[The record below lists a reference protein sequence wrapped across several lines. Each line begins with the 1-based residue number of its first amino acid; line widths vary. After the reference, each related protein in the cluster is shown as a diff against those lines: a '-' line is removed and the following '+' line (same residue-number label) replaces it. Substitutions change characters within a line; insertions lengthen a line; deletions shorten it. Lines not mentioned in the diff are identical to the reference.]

1 MDGFSRRPIKKAIP
15 KTEIKKPVRVVY
27 GENTV
32 SNATPTVNAPKKKK
46 RSLRFTRKKARTH
59 KTNAKD
65 FKTPESI
72 KIRIPKFLRKIIDVY
87 MGLPFLVRV
96 FALVMALTIVFLL
109 FIEVFYSK
117 EQIDT
122 YSLGR
127 AETLLKEEVAFY
139 GQSVEYSN
147 AAQTITYNNDYQP
160 SVDIA
165 GDSAGPKFS
174 AEFALNP
181 SDGITINDPV
191 NQVSMTIKPQYD
203 LKKPTAQDNRIVYP
217 FAKNSAKKVYSL
229 GAKVVKEDILLNE
242 YIRDEMTFDYTL
254 DLPDYLE
261 ARLENDGSV
270 GVYGPDNKMLMGNV
284 STGTDQDVNLLNDA
298 RKNSKKTTLI
308 FRLPAPYVLEANK
321 RVSTNANARFEL
333 DGNKLKVIASN
344 LGAVQYPI
352 TIDPSVYIETAA
364 KLMRGNNETNTD
376 FDIDNELIQKSQT
389 TGARI
394 DAWQGNLNMDEGVW
408 DNSVAAAGGYVY
420 RSGGRTGITKPTIVD
435 KQTTLDAT
443 DGTTFAMNMPANRP
457 AGDLYI
463 ALMCH
468 DGTVTVTPPAG
479 WTEYADT
486 REHAAYYKIGTDAGG
501 GNEAASYTWTGSG
514 SETFAGVIVRVSGFN
529 DADPISGT
537 PGTTNNAADVVPNF
551 PATTPDGSA
560 TLVIRAVGAD
570 ANNASEVPSN
580 ARWVPGGHAKIAS
593 ANSGSANPCNFVA
606 ATLDTP
612 PATGVSSGTA
622 TLSDSSI
629 FDSFGASSI
638 AINPAGAV
646 TPPTIQGQQSTTD
659 NSDGGS
665 FTMNMPASRPAGDLY
680 VALMCHDG
688 DVRVNPP
695 AGWTEYADIREH
707 AAYYKIGTDAG
718 GGNEAANYTWNL
730 ASGTETFAGVIIRI
744 SGFNSA
750 DIQSGTPG
758 TGSSASNTTPVY
770 PATTPDTNKTLVIRS
785 TGVDDDVPS
794 ATGWLPAGH
803 TKIDSS
809 TSGGTNDCGF
819 TSAALNNAPA
829 SGISTG
835 TATLGEMSDSYGAS
849 SLAINAAT
857 AAAPDSALST
867 LEWAK
872 FNSSTLAIESPN
884 PGEGTCDGWC
894 SSTVYNLPQ
903 SRRGHSMVAYNGY
916 LYVIGG
922 VDGSGN
928 RTSTVYIAKLG
939 ANGEPQLWHPTDTN
953 KDNWVYWYSDS
964 GLNSGTAKSYL
975 SVVAYNNRMYILG
988 GQTNASPGGVNTSEY
1003 ADIRPNGTLGSW
1015 TSGTNLP
1022 SVRHGH
1028 TTHMYN
1034 DVLYLVGGN
1043 SNGTLQN
1050 TLNYVKI
1057 NSDGSMN
1064 SWQSGANFTTARST
1078 WGGSYSTIWG
1088 AYIYLSG
1095 GCTAV
1100 NGSGYCTSY
1109 ANDTQIGS
1117 INADGSVSGWR
1128 SVTGLLNSR
1137 IGYNMIAWQGGLYRL
1152 GGCTEQSTSS
1162 GVCLSTLADVDYGV
1176 INPSGEVST
1185 VNITVPSGTAPCS
1198 GGTPYD
1204 CDLAPVGDN
1213 AGQGGQMLT
1222 MTTILN
1228 GYLYNIGGCTSF
1240 DCTGVSGNVS
1250 FVAIDS
1256 NGRLSAPATC
1266 GGTSYGAWCVDNT
1279 NRINGTTGI
1288 AAAGVTTFNNRIYVV
1303 GGLNGSGISP
1313 NIYYNSVNS
1322 NGSLAGAWSS
1332 VDMTTAGIAND
1343 VAYTFAY
1350 SRANPASAGT
1360 NPGNLYLFGGCGTN
1374 TGGAGCGSSD
1384 YRTEVYKCNITTT
1397 GSVSGCST
1405 TNQQQI
1411 DSDLLTGGAQG
1422 LGIHSGTVYANYIYL
1437 IGGYSQ
1443 SEGDK
1448 DDTIYA
1454 RFDNN
1459 NNVVAVSGGNWI
1471 ESPNKLSVGRRRG
1484 FAFGY
1489 NGHIY
1494 AVGGYEAT
1502 GNVVIP
1508 FIEWS
1513 KMNVSDG
1520 SIDPFVTSSV
1530 TINQRWGLS
1539 MVVSNSFAYVVGGC
1553 DVGKA
1558 PGACSSFENSVQIF
1572 QLYNNDSGSVN
1583 DFTAQGDQTY
1593 AADTDRIGAASTVY
1607 NGYIYTA
1614 GGCTNIG
1621 CSAVTDNVQFA
1632 QLSASDGS
1640 VGTWASTTDSTLPA
1654 GRAWGSLEV
1663 AGGTLYYVGGQD
1675 AAGDEKADVYY
1686 GTPSSGN
1693 VSAWNTASNGLPAD
1707 RTKHGSAVWNNRLYI
1722 VGGLDDS
1729 ATATTTVY
1737 VSPQLNSGG
1746 NISSAW
1752 STSTAFNVARSG
1764 AAVTAYANNLYLF
1777 GGISGT
1783 NYLSDA
1789 QFTQINSDGTVDS
1802 WSYTTSMPTGLG
1814 DAKAVSANGYIYVV
1828 SGRTANTTCK
1838 PKVLITPISA
1848 NTTIASGNN
1857 PTGVGEWYETNI
1869 RYPGGRYGAAVA
1881 YDDGKIYTMGGGCNY
1896 LAGPNYTTGT
1906 ITQTGNTVTGAGTN
1920 WTDDFIGSTITYQDA
1935 STATIIGVNTATS
1948 ITVSVSKTIAASQTY
1963 TISTNRHFYS
1973 TVRSQPQVA
1982 IYSRMIDTDTD
1993 VFPTKWL
2000 MNGIDNSIGARWQ
2013 VRYRSMHDLDTL
2025 VNPSEDCGTSATMP
2039 QMTTWGQD
2047 TNFGNVTL
2055 GQPEDYTPKESGGG
2069 DINCARYYYF
2079 YVSID
2084 ASKTFGYPEDVNRG
2098 PTISDLSLFFTSDPS
2113 KRMRHGKT
2121 FTGGEQQPLDTPF

>member
-1 MDGFSRRPIKKAIP
+1 MDGFKQTSKSEPNKQRKLSYVHANNRSKYDIGQPVKKANKIKK
-15 KTEIKKPVRVVY
+15 T
-27 GENTV
+27 
-32 SNATPTVNAPKKKK
+32 S
-46 RSLRFTRKKARTH
+46 S
-59 KTNAKD
+59 
-65 FKTPESI
+65 
-72 KIRIPKFLRKIIDVY
+72 FLGNLIDKY
-87 MGLPFLVRV
+87 TSLPFLLRV
-96 FALVMALTIVFLL
+96 FSLVMVCSIVFLL
-109 FIEVFYSK
+109 FFEVFFSK
-117 EQIDT
+117 QQIDT
-122 YSLGR
+122 YNLGQ
-127 AETLLKEEVAFY
+127 AETLLKQKVPFY
-139 GQSVEYSN
+139 GNSVKYSPR
-147 AAQTITYNNDYQP
+147 AKQIAYNPDYQP
-160 SVDIA
+160 STDIE
-165 GDSAGPKFS
+165 GSSAGPKFS
-174 AEFALNP
+174 ADFSMDP
-181 SDGITINDPV
+181 KDGVAITDSV
-191 NQVSMTIKPQYD
+191 NRVTMKIKPDYD
-203 LKKPTAQDNRIVYP
+203 LGEPKKIDNRIIYP
-217 FAKNSAKKVYSL
+217 FTKSSAKKVYSL
-229 GAKVVKEDILLNE
+229 GGKVVKEDILLNN
-242 YIRDEMTFDYTL
+242 YINDQLSFDY
-254 DLPDYLE
+254 DIELPDYLE
-261 ARLENDGSV
+261 ARIEKDGSI
-270 GVYGPDNKMLMGNV
+270 GVYGPDNKLLMGDV
-284 STGTDQDVNLLNDA
+284 SAGTEQDSNLLNDA

-308 FRLPAPYVLEANK
+308 FRLPAPFILENDK
-321 RVSTNANARFEL
+321 KISTNASVEYKL
-333 DGNKLKVIASN
+333 SGNKLTVVASN
-344 LGAVQYPI
+344 LQNARYPI
-352 TIDPSVYIETAA
+352 TIDPSVYIETAS

-376 FDIDNELIQKSQT
+376 FDIDDELIQKSQT

-408 DNSVAAAGGYVY
+408 DNGVAAAGGYIY
-420 RSGGRTGITKPTIVD
+420 RSGGRTGITKPTIAA
-435 KQTTLDAT
+435 KQTTADAT
-443 DGTTFAMNMPANRP
+443 NGTTFVMNMPTERP

-468 DGTVTVTPPAG
+468 DGTITMTPPAG

-486 REHAAYYKIGTDAGG
+486 REHAAFYKVGTDAGG
-501 GNEAASYTWTGSG
+501 GNEAASYTFTGSG
-514 SETFAGVIVRVSGFN
+514 SETFAGVIIRVTGFN
-529 DADPISGT
+529 TSDPISGT
-537 PGTTNNAADVVPNF
+537 PGTGNSATDATPVF
-551 PATTPDGSA
+551 PATTPDGPA
-560 TLVIRAVGAD
+560 TLVVRAIGAD
-570 ANNASEVPSN
+570 ADSSTEVPSN

-593 ANSGSANPCNFVA
+593 SGSGSANPCNFAA
-606 ATLDTP
+606 ATLDSP
-612 PATGVSSGTA
+612 PATGVSTGTS
-622 TLSDSSI
+622 TLSDSSM
-629 FDSFGASSI
+629 FDTYGASSI
-638 AINPAGAV
+638 AINPSGAA
-646 TPPTIQGQQSTTD
+646 TPPTIQGQQST
-659 NSDGGS
+659 SDTSNGTT
-665 FTMNMPASRPAGDLY
+665 FTMNMPTTRPAGDLY
-680 VALMCHDG
+680 IALMCKDG
-688 DVRVNPP
+688 SNSNQITPP
-695 AGWTEYADIREH
+695 AGGGWTEITGSDVQGFG
-707 AAYYKIGTDAG
+707 AYYKIGANVS
-718 GGNEAANYTWNL
+718 GGNEAASYTWVG
-730 ASGTETFAGVIIRI
+730 ATSEQWYGTIVRI
-744 SGFNSA
+744 SGV
-750 DIQSGTPG
+750 DT
-758 TGSSASNTTPVY
+758 TTPINASTVTSSTSNATPTY
-770 PATTPDTNKTLVIRS
+770 PAITPTANKTLIIRAEGND
-785 TGVDDDVPS
+785 TDAPS
-794 ATGWLPAGH
+794 ATAWVPAGH
-803 TKIDSS
+803 TKIDS
-809 TSGGTNDCGF
+809 GGTGGGADDCGF
-819 TSAALNNAPA
+819 TSAYLNNSPA
-829 SGISTG
+829 SGVAVAAAAHGDASV
-835 TATLGEMSDSYGAS
+835 SDDYGAVS
-849 SLAINAAT
+849 IAVNPAAT
-857 AAAPDSALST
+857 AAPDTALST

-872 FNSSTLAIESPN
+872 FNSTTSAIESPN

-894 SSTVYNLPQ
+894 SNTTYNLPQ

-1360 NPGNLYLFGGCGTN
+1360 NPGNLYLFGGCGTS

-1553 DVGKA
+1553 DVGAA

-2084 ASKTFGYPEDVNRG
+2084 ASKTFGYPEDVARG

-2121 FTGGEQQPLDTPF
+2121 FTGGELQPLDTPF

>member
-1 MDGFSRRPIKKAIP
+1 MDGFKRTNKIEQKTPPKLGSFSGTQPLDPAPTTAIKP
-15 KTEIKKPVRVVY
+15 VKKP
-27 GENTV
+27 G
-32 SNATPTVNAPKKKK
+32 KIK
-46 RSLRFTRKKARTH
+46 RTTNFFGSL
-59 KTNAKD
+59 
-65 FKTPESI
+65 
-72 KIRIPKFLRKIIDVY
+72 IDKY
-87 MGLPFLVRV
+87 TSLPFLLRV
-96 FALVMALTIVFLL
+96 FSLVMVCALIFLL
-109 FIEVFYSK
+109 FFEVLFSK
-117 EQIDT
+117 QQVDT
-122 YSLGR
+122 YNLGQ
-127 AETLLKEEVAFY
+127 AETLLKQKVPFY
-139 GQSVEYSN
+139 GNSVKYAAN
-147 AAQTITYNNDYQP
+147 AQKIAYNQDYQP
-160 SVDIA
+160 STDIE
-165 GDSAGPKFS
+165 GSSAGPKFS
-174 AEFALNP
+174 ADFSLNP
-181 SDGITINDPV
+181 KKGITITDSV
-191 NQVSMTIKPQYD
+191 NKVSMTIKPDYD
-203 LKKPTAQDNRIVYP
+203 LDQPKQVDNRIIYP
-217 FAKNSAKKVYSL
+217 FKNSSAKKVYSL
-229 GAKVVKEDILLNE
+229 GGKVVKEDILLNK
-242 YIRDEMTFDYTL
+242 YINDRLTFDY
-254 DLPDYLE
+254 DIELPNYLE
-261 ARLENDGSV
+261 ARVEKDGSL
-270 GVYGPDNKMLMGNV
+270 GVYGPQNKLLLGDV
-284 STGTDQDVNLLNDA
+284 TAGTDQDSQLLDNA

-308 FRLPAPYVLEANK
+308 FRLPAPFILERDK
-321 RVSTNANARFEL
+321 KVSTNAFVEYKLN
-333 DGNKLKVIASN
+333 GNKLTVVASN
-344 LGAVQYPI
+344 LQNAQYPL
-352 TIDPSVYIETAA
+352 TIDPSVYIETAS

-376 FDIDNELIQKSQT
+376 FDIDDELIQKSQT

-408 DNSVAAAGGYVY
+408 DNSVSAAGGYIY
-420 RSGGRTGITKPTIVD
+420 RSGGRTGLTKPTIVA
-435 KQTTLDAT
+435 KQTTTDAV
-443 DGTTFAMNMPANRP
+443 DGTAFAMDMPTNRP

-468 DGTVTVTPPAG
+468 DGTITVTPPAG

-514 SETFAGVIVRVSGFN
+514 AETFAGVIIRIKGFN
-529 DADPISGT
+529 AADPISGT
-537 PGTTNNAADVVPNF
+537 PGTGSSAADATPVF
-551 PATTPDGSA
+551 PATTPDGPA
-560 TLVIRAVGAD
+560 TLVVRAVGAD
-570 ANNASEVPSN
+570 ANDSNEVPSN

-593 ANSGSANPCNFVA
+593 AGSGSANPCNFAA
-606 ATLDTP
+606 ATLDSP

-622 TLSDSSI
+622 TLNDSSM
-629 FDSFGASSI
+629 FDSYGASSI
-638 AINPAGAV
+638 AINPSGGV
-646 TPPTIQGQQSTTD
+646 QPPVIQGQQSTAQST
-659 NSDGGS
+659 NNTN
-665 FTMNMPASRPAGDLY
+665 FVMNMPSSRPAGDLY
-680 VALMCHDG
+680 VALMCKDG
-688 DVRVNPP
+688 SNSNQITPP
-695 AGWTEYADIREH
+695 AGGGWTEIADLQGFG
-707 AAYYKIGTDAG
+707 AYYKVGANVS
-718 GGNEAANYTWNL
+718 GGNEAASYTWTT
-730 ASGTETFAGVIIRI
+730 GTAEQWYGSIIRI
-744 SGFNSA
+744 SGVDTTTPINTSA
-750 DIQSGTPG
+750 
-758 TGSSASNTTPVY
+758 TGSSATNATPTY
-770 PATTPDTNKTLVIRS
+770 PAVTPSANKTLVIR
-785 TGVDDDVPS
+785 GQGNDDDVPS
-794 ATGWLPAGH
+794 ATAWVPAGH
-803 TKIDSS
+803 TKIASGN
-809 TSGGTNDCGF
+809 SGGANNDCGF
-819 TSAALNNAPA
+819 TSAWLNESPA
-829 SGISTG
+829 SGV
-835 TATLGEMSDSYGAS
+835 
-849 SLAINAAT
+849 AIAAT
-857 AAAPDSALST
+857 AHGDTSVNDDYGAISIVINPAASAAPDTALST

-872 FNSSTLAIESPN
+872 FNSTTSAIESPN
-884 PGEGTCDGWC
+884 PGTGACDGWC
-894 SSTVYNLPQ
+894 NSTAYNLPQ
-903 SRRGHSMVAYNGY
+903 SRRGHSMIAYNGY
-916 LYVIGG
+916 LYVLGG

-953 KDNWVYWYSDS
+953 KDNWEYWYQDT
-964 GLNSGTAKSYL
+964 GLNGGTAKSYF
-975 SVVAYNNRMYILG
+975 SAVAYNNRLYILG
-988 GQTNASPGGVNTSEY
+988 GQTNASSGGVNTSEY
-1003 ADIRPNGTLGSW
+1003 ADIKPNGTLGSW
-1015 TSGTNLP
+1015 TTGTALP
-1022 SVRHGH
+1022 SVRHSH

-1057 NSDGSMN
+1057 NADGSMN
-1064 SWQSGANFTTARST
+1064 SWQSAANFTTARST

-1137 IGYNMIAWQGGLYRL
+1137 VGYNMIAWQGGLYRL
-1152 GGCTEQSTSS
+1152 GGCTEQSTSN

-1198 GGTPYD
+1198 GGAPYD
-1204 CDLAPVGDN
+1204 CDLPGLGDN

-1228 GYLYNIGGCTSF
+1228 GYLYNIGGCVAY
-1240 DCTGVSGNVS
+1240 DCTNVSGNVS

-1266 GGTSYGAWCVDNT
+1266 SGTSYGSWCVDST
-1279 NRINGTTGI
+1279 NRVNGTTGV
-1288 AAAGVTTFNNRIYVV
+1288 AAAGVTTFNNRIYIV

-1322 NGSLAGAWSS
+1322 NGSLGGAWSS
-1332 VDMTTAGIAND
+1332 VDMTTAGITTD

-1350 SRANPASAGT
+1350 SRANPGSAGS
-1360 NPGNLYLFGGCGTN
+1360 NPGNLYVFGGCGNN
-1374 TGGAGCGSSD
+1374 TGGAGCGNSD

-1397 GSVSGCST
+1397 GSVSGCTT
-1405 TNQQQI
+1405 TNQLQI

-1443 SEGDK
+1443 TEGDK

-1454 RFDNN
+1454 KFDNN

-1502 GNVVIP
+1502 GAQIIP

-1513 KMNVSDG
+1513 KMNVSNGD
-1520 SIDPFVTSSV
+1520 IDPYVTSSV

-1553 DVGKA
+1553 DVGAA
-1558 PGACSSFENSVQIF
+1558 PGSCTSFENSVQIF
-1572 QLYNNDSGSVN
+1572 QLYNNDSGSLN

-1593 AADTDRIGAASTVY
+1593 ATDTDRIGAASTVY

-1614 GGCTNIG
+1614 GGCTNIS
-1621 CSAVTDNVQFA
+1621 CSTVTDNVQYA

-1640 VGTWASTTDSTLPA
+1640 VGSWSNTADSTLPA
-1654 GRAWGSLEV
+1654 ARAWGSLEV
-1663 AGGTLYYVGGQD
+1663 AGGTLYYMGGQD
-1675 AAGDEKADVYY
+1675 AAGDEKPDVYY
-1686 GTPSSGN
+1686 GTPSAGN

-1729 ATATTTVY
+1729 ATATNTVF
-1737 VSPQLNSGG
+1737 VSPQLSSGG

-1752 STSTAFNVARSG
+1752 SSSTAFNIARSSV
-1764 AAVTAYANNLYLF
+1764 AVTAYANNLYLF
-1777 GGISGT
+1777 GGISGA

-1789 QFTQINSDGTVDS
+1789 QFTQINSDGTVDA
-1802 WSYTTSMPTGLG
+1802 WSYTTSMPTVLA

-1828 SGRTANTTCK
+1828 SGRTAATSCK

-1848 NTTIASGNN
+1848 NTTIVSGNN
-1857 PTGVGEWYETNI
+1857 PTGVGEWYETNV

-1881 YDDGKIYTMGGGCNY
+1881 YDDGKIYTMGGGCAA
-1896 LAGPNYTTGT
+1896 LAGVNYTTGT
-1906 ITQTGNTVTGAGTN
+1906 ITQSGNTVTGVGTN
-1920 WTDDFIGSTITYQDA
+1920 WTDDYIGSTITYQDA
-1935 STATIIGVNTATS
+1935 TTATIIGVNSTTS
-1948 ITVSVSKTIAASQTY
+1948 LTVSVTKTIASAQTY
-1963 TISTNRHFYS
+1963 TISTPRHFYS
-1973 TVRSQPQVA
+1973 TARSQPQVA

-2013 VRYRSMHDLDTL
+2013 VKYRSMHDLDTL
-2025 VNPSEDCGTSATMP
+2025 VNPNEDCGTSATMP
-2039 QMTTWGQD
+2039 QMTSWGQD
-2047 TNFGNVTL
+2047 TNFGDVTL
-2055 GQPEDYTPKESGGG
+2055 GQPEIYTPKNSSGGN
-2069 DINCARYYYF
+2069 INCARYYYF

-2084 ASKTFGYPEDVNRG
+2084 ASKTFGYPEDVSRG

-2121 FTGGEQQPLDTPF
+2121 FTGGELQPLDTPF